1 MRNNIKFSIFL
12 LAQLTEKYIRTGLI
26 INEKDDNDGNH
37 NNNNN
42 IVINMP
48 QKKGTKYLISI
59 NPLNDVS

>member
-1 MRNNIKFSIFL
+1 MRNNIKFSMFL

-26 INEKDDNDGNH
+26 INEKDGNDGNH
-37 NNNNN
+37 NNN